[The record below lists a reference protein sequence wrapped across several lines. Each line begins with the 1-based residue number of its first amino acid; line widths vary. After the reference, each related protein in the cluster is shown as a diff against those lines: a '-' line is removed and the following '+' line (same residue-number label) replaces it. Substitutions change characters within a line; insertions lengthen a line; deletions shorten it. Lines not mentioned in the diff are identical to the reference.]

1 MIPTYFHRMPIKFH
15 RVPNYFN
22 KAPTNALRFLSVSG
36 LLLMLMG
43 FVSMFNRDLIRLK
56 GIPFGLGLY

>member
-1 MIPTYFHRMPIKFH
+1 MKFH
-15 RVPNYFN
+15 RVPNYLN

-36 LLLMLMG
+36 LSLMLMG